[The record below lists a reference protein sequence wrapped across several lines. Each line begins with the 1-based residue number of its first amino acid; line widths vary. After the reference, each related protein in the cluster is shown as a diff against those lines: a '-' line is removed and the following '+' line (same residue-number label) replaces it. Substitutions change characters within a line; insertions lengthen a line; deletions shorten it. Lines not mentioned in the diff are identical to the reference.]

1 MRREANDT
9 RTNPLARARHQGTGL
24 DQAGGEMTAST
35 IARTCETDLESRA
48 IAMLDDEQAFASFGR
63 WMEVVNAAKR
73 ARSLREKLGVEEY
86 VAAIYREI
94 PA

>member
-1 MRREANDT
+1 MNAPAT
-9 RTNPLARARHQGTGL
+9 RAPAHL
-24 DQAGGEMTAST
+24 DDSLSTLPPALSTLGASLS
-35 IARTCETDLESRA
+35 TDLESRA

-73 ARSLREKLGVEEY
+73 ARSLREQLGVEEY